1 LERRKPDFSCRM
13 DRVFVRVLRAGISI
27 LCVLAM
33 IALAIQVLILQPIQ
47 QEAVFQNIRTINPL
61 IGGFGSKDIT
71 MQLSLVGLAVLVFKP

>member
-1 LERRKPDFSCRM
+1 M